1 MHMRIGLVGMSRV
14 GKTYWAT
21 KLAGIGF
28 KCIHCDDMIA
38 AHLAAELGR
47 PVSFDGLNRWLGL
60 PHESGFKEREATFL
74 TFEAQTLHTILSDL
88 SQVEDP
94 SRDLVVD
101 MSGSAIYA
109 GVGVFRKLRQFIAIV
124 YLALTPDVHQRMF
137 DEYARRPRA
146 VIWKGQ
152 FQRDAGDTQLSA
164 LKACYPR
171 LIAFREGLYEEY
183 CDVKMDYATHRQA
196 NLKAPEFVQCV
207 RNAAQQ
213 TLLGATPPA

>member
-1 MHMRIGLVGMSRV
+1 
-14 GKTYWAT
+14 
-21 KLAGIGF
+21 
-28 KCIHCDDMIA
+28 MIA
-38 AHLAAELGR
+38 VHLAAELGR
-47 PVSFDGLNRWLGL
+47 PTSFDDMSRWLGL
-60 PHESGFKEREATFL
+60 PYESGFKEREAMFL

-88 SQVEDP
+88 SQVDNA

-101 MSGSAIYA
+101 MTGSAVY
-109 GVGVFRKLRQFIAIV
+109 VGADVFRKLRQFITIV

-137 DEYARRPRA
+137 DEYARGPRA

-183 CDVKMDYATHRQA
+183 CDAKMGYATHRQA
-196 NLKAPEFVQCV
+196 NLTAPGFVQCV

-213 TLLGATPPA
+213 TLPGVTAPA